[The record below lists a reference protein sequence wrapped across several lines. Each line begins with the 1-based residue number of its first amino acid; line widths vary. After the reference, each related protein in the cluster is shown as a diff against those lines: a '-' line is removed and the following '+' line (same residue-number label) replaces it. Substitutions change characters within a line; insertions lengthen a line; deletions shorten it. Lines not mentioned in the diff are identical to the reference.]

1 MRNNDRQPQ
10 KGRKQTSLPRRTY
23 LRLRNRFLIL
33 ALILTAL
40 TALPLLIWL
49 PARVEEQQTE
59 ELVRRGRLAAE
70 LLDKSAIGALTV
82 YDRSALDQI
91 AKGFIRSTDFLYVV
105 ILDKDRKLLADSGL
119 EKADL
124 SRVEQVFPELLRTD
138 NDAEFSAP
146 WPRTGE
152 TAIHLSRP
160 VFYEQLRIGTVVL
173 GISARRVALQVSAL
187 RTQMMLVC
195 GVILVVGL
203 VLSFLMQRSLSRP
216 LRKIAQNL
224 DVLPDAQLESLA
236 GKVEEYNL
244 LVEGLSKQRNLFK
257 NSLSELES
265 QKLQLEVELAQSR
278 EETTGLTSKLGAM
291 SKQVE
296 TLQEKLRAMQE
307 QSRHLTR
314 VLPVVEFATG
324 IAPEIDTSMQQI
336 SQSAGRLSEELGRL
350 RNLLDL
356 YEKALPQSQEDL
368 EVIRQYKTFI
378 SYERIREAM
387 DELVTT
393 IRGGASWSEQLAD
406 ILKQLST
413 APMTKTK

>member
-1 MRNNDRQPQ
+1 
-10 KGRKQTSLPRRTY
+10 
-23 LRLRNRFLIL
+23 
-33 ALILTAL
+33 L

-49 PARVEEQQTE
+49 PARVEELQTE
-59 ELVRRGRLAAE
+59 ELVRRGRLATE
-70 LLDKSAIGALTV
+70 LLDKAAIGALTV
-82 YDRSALDQI
+82 YDRGALDQI

-105 ILDKDRKLLADSGL
+105 ILDKDGKLLADSGL
-119 EKADL
+119 EKGDVA
-124 SRVEQVFPELLRTD
+124 RVEQVFPQLLRTE
-138 NDAEFSAP
+138 NDAELSAV

-152 TAIHLSRP
+152 RAIHLSRP

-173 GISARRVALQVSAL
+173 GISARRVATQTSAL
-187 RTQMMLVC
+187 RTQMLLASV
-195 GVILVVGL
+195 VILAVGL
-203 VLSFLMQRSLSRP
+203 LVSFFVQHSLSRP

-236 GKVEEYNL
+236 GNLTEYNL
-244 LVEGLSKQRNLFK
+244 LVEGLAKQRNLFK
-257 NSLSELES
+257 NSLGELEA

-278 EETTGLTSKLGAM
+278 EEVTSVTSKLGAM

-296 TLQEKLRAMQE
+296 SLQEKLRAMEE

-336 SQSAGRLSEELGRL
+336 SQSAERLSDELGRL

-378 SYERIREAM
+378 SYEKIREAM

-393 IRGGASWSEQLAD
+393 IRGGASWAEQLAD
-406 ILKQLST
+406 ILKQLSPAT
-413 APMTKTK
+413 TTKTK

>member
-1 MRNNDRQPQ
+1 
-10 KGRKQTSLPRRTY
+10 
-23 LRLRNRFLIL
+23 LRNRFLIL
-33 ALILTAL
+33 ALTLTAL

-59 ELVRRGRLAAE
+59 ELVRRGRLATE

-82 YDRSALDQI
+82 YDRGALDQI

-105 ILDKDRKLLADSGL
+105 ILDKDGKLLADSGL
-119 EKADL
+119 ERADVA
-124 SRVEQVFPELLRTD
+124 RVEQVFPQLLRTE
-138 NDAEFSAP
+138 NDAELTAA

-152 TAIHLSRP
+152 GAIHLSRP

-173 GISARRVALQVSAL
+173 GISARRVEMQTSAL
-187 RTQMMLVC
+187 RTQMLLAS

-203 VLSFLMQRSLSRP
+203 VLSFLVQYSLSRP
-216 LRKIAQNL
+216 LRKIARNL
-224 DVLPDAQLESLA
+224 DVLPEAQLESLA

-244 LVEGLSKQRNLFK
+244 LVEGLTKQRNLFK
-257 NSLSELES
+257 NSLGELEA

-278 EETTGLTSKLGAM
+278 EEVTGVTSKLGAM

-296 TLQEKLRAMQE
+296 TLQEKMRAMEQ

-336 SQSAGRLSEELGRL
+336 SQSAGRLSDELGRL

-393 IRGGASWSEQLAD
+393 IRGGASWAEQLAD
-406 ILKQLST
+406 ILKQLSPT
-413 APMTKTK
+413 ATSKTK